1 MSKQACLSK
10 GPTSAFGSA
19 VSLVDLVFFKRLSVL
34 HEPQR
39 RKDIWSNCAALLSLV
54 LAVSLGCQLTQKE
67 SLQFGTESADL
78 VPRQTLVLEAHG
90 TETTSVGCMHPHPSL
105 FLLLLLRGT
114 ERDDKG
120 RNLKGRGSQGLEVV
134 SCVNE
139 RKD

>member
-1 MSKQACLSK
+1 LEQLCCL
-10 GPTSAFGSA
+10 AFSCLGSQFGMPA
-19 VSLVDLVFFKRLSVL
+19 HS
-34 HEPQR
+34 
-39 RKDIWSNCAALLSLV
+39 
-54 LAVSLGCQLTQKE
+54 QKE